1 MFSYMMSGF
10 AVGMSLIVSIGA
22 QNAFV
27 LKQGLK
33 QQHVFWV
40 CVICALSDSILI
52 LLGVLG
58 FARVIEHYP
67 DIIIFSKY
75 IGAGFLFYYGMH
87 HAISAFKSTEVL
99 APSDQL
105 TEHFLQVLMICLAF
119 TWLNPHVYLDTVILI
134 GSIST
139 QYALGKWWFA
149 LGAVCASWFFFFSLG
164 YGAKILTPWF
174 QHPKAWKILDAIIAC
189 TMWGVAVSLILSI

>member
-1 MFSYMMSGF
+1 MWHTYIQGLL
-10 AVGMSLIVSIGA
+10 VGLSLIVAIGA

-75 IGAGFLFYYGMH
+75 IGAGFLFYYGLQ
-87 HAISAFKSTEVL
+87 HAINAFKSTEVL
-99 APSDQL
+99 APSDQV
-105 TEHFLQVLMICLAF
+105 TAHFLQVLMICLAF
-119 TWLNPHVYLDTVILI
+119 TWLNPHVYLETVILI

-139 QYALGKWWFA
+139 QYSLGKWWFA

-174 QHPKAWKILDAIIAC
+174 QHRHAWKVLDALIAC
-189 TMWGVAVSLILSI
+189 TMWIVAGSLILSI

>member
-1 MFSYMMSGF
+1 MFSYMVSGF

-52 LLGVLG
+52 LLGVFG

-67 DIIIFSKY
+67 HIVMFSKY
-75 IGAGFLFYYGMH
+75 IGAGFLFYYGLQ

-99 APSDQL
+99 ALSDQA
-105 TEHFLQVLMICLAF
+105 TEHFVQVLMICLAF

-139 QYALGKWWFA
+139 QYSLGKEWFT
-149 LGAVCASWFFFFSLG
+149 LGAVLASWFFFFCLG

-174 QHPKAWKILDAIIAC
+174 QHPKSWKILDAIIAC
-189 TMWGVAVSLILSI
+189 TMWAIALSLIVSI

>member
-1 MFSYMMSGF
+1 MFSYMVSGF

-33 QQHVFWV
+33 QQHIFLV
-40 CVICALSDSILI
+40 CLTCALSDTILI
-52 LLGVLG
+52 LLGVFG
-58 FARVIEHYP
+58 FAHIIEHYP
-67 DIIIFSKY
+67 NAVMFSKY
-75 IGAGFLFYYGMH
+75 IGAGFLFYYGLQ
-87 HAISAFKSTEVL
+87 HAINAFKSTEVL
-99 APSDQL
+99 APSDQV
-105 TEHFLQVLMICLAF
+105 TAHFLQVLMICLAF
-119 TWLNPHVYLDTVILI
+119 TWLNPHVYLETVILI

-139 QYALGKWWFA
+139 QYSLEKWWFA

-174 QHPKAWKILDAIIAC
+174 QHRHAWKVLDALIAC
-189 TMWGVAVSLILSI
+189 TMWIVAGSLILSI

>member
-1 MFSYMMSGF
+1 
-10 AVGMSLIVSIGA
+10 
-22 QNAFV
+22 
-27 LKQGLK
+27 
-33 QQHVFWV
+33 
-40 CVICALSDSILI
+40 
-52 LLGVLG
+52 LG

-67 DIIIFSKY
+67 DIVIFSKY
-75 IGAGFLFYYGMH
+75 IGAGFLFYYGLR

-105 TEHFLQVLMICLAF
+105 IEHFLQVLMICLAF

-149 LGAVCASWFFFFSLG
+149 LGAICASWFFFFS
-164 YGAKILTPWF
+164 
-174 QHPKAWKILDAIIAC
+174 
-189 TMWGVAVSLILSI
+189 

>member
-1 MFSYMMSGF
+1 MFSYMVSGF

-52 LLGVLG
+52 LLGVFG

-67 DIIIFSKY
+67 HIVMFSKY
-75 IGAGFLFYYGMH
+75 IGAGFLFYYGLQ

-99 APSDQL
+99 ALSDQA
-105 TEHFLQVLMICLAF
+105 TEHFVQVLMICLAF

-139 QYALGKWWFA
+139 QYSLGKEWFT
-149 LGAVCASWFFFFSLG
+149 LGAVLASWFFFLFGIWRKNIDAVVSTS
-164 YGAKILTPWF
+164 KS
-174 QHPKAWKILDAIIAC
+174 WKILDAIIAC
-189 TMWGVAVSLILSI
+189 TMWAIALSLIVSI